1 MLRMTTPAFLVCLAL
16 GATGCHGPIYE
27 KPPAYVG
34 GRPIR
39 TGPSARVVD
48 NANLL
53 MAGDSAYQNYDRY
66 LAAPPESGY
75 LVVCRNL
82 DGPEPNVQLS
92 PGIPGLSTVFAGGTG
107 RGSVVYPRAH
117 APSDELHFPDQGQVL
132 ATDSSTD
139 TVLISIGQAQPI
151 AVGDHLTVLRDGH
164 YLRTVR
170 ILALRPSYLVG
181 LLLDGP
187 DVSEVR
193 VGDGVST
200 YTRQGS

>member
-1 MLRMTTPAFLVCLAL
+1 MLRTTIAVALACLAL

-27 KPPAYVG
+27 KPPAFVG

-39 TGPSARVVD
+39 TGPASQVVD
-48 NANLL
+48 NGNLL

-66 LAAPPESGY
+66 LAAPPEAGY

-92 PGIPGLSTVFAGGTG
+92 PGIPGLSTVFAGGHG
-107 RGSVVYPRAH
+107 RESIVYSRAH
-117 APSDELHFPDQGQVL
+117 GPSDELHFPSQGRVL
-132 ATDSSTD
+132 ATDPDTD
-139 TVLISIGQAQPI
+139 TVLISIGQVQPI
-151 AVGDHLTVLRDGH
+151 EVGDHLTILRDGRH
-164 YLRTVR
+164 LRTVR

-187 DVSEVR
+187 VEAEVLIGDSVSIF
-193 VGDGVST
+193 
-200 YTRQGS
+200 TRQGS